1 MGGFRWGQTLEFP
14 SLQVLRERTE
24 PTSVQ
29 STEPKII
36 QLLPFVKSQKFWCF
50 FVQHLFFQKKSSKS
64 KVGTKGHLWKTGYF
78 EDISFMD
85 IWATNPRFSS
95 LTTSSCPNNDPM
107 GTTRWGFFFKGRVG
121 RFMVGAHL
129 SVFTGGR
136 V

>member
-1 MGGFRWGQTLEFP
+1 MGPDLRIPFP
-14 SLQVLRERTE
+14 SGAPRTHRAHIGAE
-24 PTSVQ
+24 HRAQNYT
-29 STEPKII
+29 TLAICKI
-36 QLLPFVKSQKFWCF
+36 QKFWCF

-121 RFMVGAHL
+121 RFMVGAHS